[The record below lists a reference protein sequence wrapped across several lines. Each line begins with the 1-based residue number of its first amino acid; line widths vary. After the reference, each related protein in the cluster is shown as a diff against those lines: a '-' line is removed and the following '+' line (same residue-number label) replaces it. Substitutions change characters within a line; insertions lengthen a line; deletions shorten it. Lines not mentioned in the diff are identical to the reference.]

1 ENVYTHVIITGKN
14 RGMSGTRLIR
24 NKSCARPNV
33 LIYINDPEIAASQSN
48 NHITK
53 IATPIEHTKHLMWL
67 TDLSFES
74 LKNWNTPKI
83 HLQII
88 TQNRPESLTH
98 LIKSLNSSIYIG
110 DDVSLTIN
118 MDRGADP
125 VTLKFS
131 QTMDF
136 WSKKWLCNLLTA
148 VVESYYPA
156 DDVELSLFITYGQNM
171 PLPFN
176 PTLNLR
182 GPYLSQA
189 PCI

>member
-1 ENVYTHVIITGKN
+1 
-14 RGMSGTRLIR
+14 
-24 NKSCARPNV
+24 
-33 LIYINDPEIAASQSN
+33 
-48 NHITK
+48 
-53 IATPIEHTKHLMWL
+53 MWL

-131 QTMDF
+131 QTLEWTF
-136 WSKKWLCNLLTA
+136 
-148 VVESYYPA
+148 
-156 DDVELSLFITYGQNM
+156 GQKN
-171 PLPFN
+171 
-176 PTLNLR
+176 
-182 GPYLSQA
+182 GCVIY
-189 PCI
+189 